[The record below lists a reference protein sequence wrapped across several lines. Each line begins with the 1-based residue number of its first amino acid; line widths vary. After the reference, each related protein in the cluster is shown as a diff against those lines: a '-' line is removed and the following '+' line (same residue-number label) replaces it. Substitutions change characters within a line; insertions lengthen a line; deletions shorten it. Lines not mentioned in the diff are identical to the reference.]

1 MGYYDHEPETIAQ
14 GERSAPPASVFG
26 TIQGLLNVLIRLL
39 GLGLIVVGL
48 GIGVS
53 VVLEAWALY
62 KAPERIERFAAAI
75 ERGSNIDLAFR
86 SVAQEAA
93 NEVNAEEGQS
103 GTADRP
109 AAGGKFRLSYFAAWA
124 VVLVLML
131 VVGTLAMSAAATGA
145 RLALSRP
152 EG

>member
-1 MGYYDHEPETIAQ
+1 MGYYDHEPASVDQ
-14 GERSAPPASVFG
+14 RERSAPPNSVFG
-26 TIQGLLNVLIRLL
+26 VVQGLLNVCIRLL

-62 KAPERIERFAAAI
+62 KKPERIERFAVAI
-75 ERGSNIDLAFR
+75 EQGSNIDLAFR

-93 NEVNAEEGQS
+93 QEVNAEEGRS
-103 GTADRP
+103 AAPVRS

-145 RLALSRP
+145 KLALARP
-152 EG
+152 ER